1 MVMCNHSAAPHDHDV
16 KAGEL
21 RLLLAETFAHDAF
34 NALACHGGAGNF
46 AGNG

>member
-1 MVMCNHSAAPHDHDV
+1 MIALAWRLFRREIRS
-16 KAGEL
+16 GEL